1 MPNENRRLVEQT
13 NGLLVMSDDF
23 GEAKT
28 GELCGTLPYILDF
41 TTKPWPRWREDPISA
56 FLIIPA
62 EELPTA
68 WGHP

>member
-1 MPNENRRLVEQT
+1 
-13 NGLLVMSDDF
+13 MSDDF

-68 WGHP
+68 WSHP